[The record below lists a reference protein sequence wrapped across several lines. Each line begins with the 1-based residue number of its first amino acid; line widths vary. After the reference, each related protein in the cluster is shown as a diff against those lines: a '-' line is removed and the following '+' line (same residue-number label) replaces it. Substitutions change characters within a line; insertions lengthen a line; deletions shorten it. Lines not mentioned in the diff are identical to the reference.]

1 MQIALR
7 NSFSVQAHG
16 VLMVVAWIF
25 ILPISVAVA
34 RTCKGLKTPLWFH
47 LHRALGVRPGSADC
61 TLLWPCPS
69 PLFTFTVRS

>member
-1 MQIALR
+1 MQTALR
-7 NSFSVQAHG
+7 HTFSGQAHG

-34 RTCKGLKTPLWFH
+34 RTCKGFRTPLWFH

-69 PLFTFTVRS
+69 LLLHFHMS